1 MLNFLNHT
9 TNRGIILTFNHLVH
23 FCKTQKLT
31 LDALGLTKMNKV
43 VERPDNA
50 SIRGMIKKVQHL
62 VAIVEE

>member
-1 MLNFLNHT
+1 MAT
-9 TNRGIILTFNHLVH
+9 IKIKQVKSRIGAP
-23 FCKTQKLT
+23 KTQKLT
-31 LDALGLTKMNKV
+31 LDALCLTKMNKV

>member
-1 MLNFLNHT
+1 MATIKIKQVKSRIGAPN
-9 TNRGIILTFNHLVH
+9 
-23 FCKTQKLT
+23 TQKLT
-31 LDALGLTKMNKV
+31 LHALGLTKMNKV

>member
-1 MLNFLNHT
+1 MST
-9 TNRGIILTFNHLVH
+9 IKIKQVKSRIGAPR
-23 FCKTQKLT
+23 TQKLT

>member
-1 MLNFLNHT
+1 MAT
-9 TNRGIILTFNHLVH
+9 IKIKQVKSRIGAP
-23 FCKTQKLT
+23 KTQKLT
-31 LDALGLTKMNKV
+31 LDALGLKKMNKV

>member
-1 MLNFLNHT
+1 MAT
-9 TNRGIILTFNHLVH
+9 IKIKQIKSRIGAP
-23 FCKTQKLT
+23 KTQKLT

-43 VERPDNA
+43 VECPDSA